1 MLGIA
6 AVVAA
11 ALAATAV
18 AQVPV
23 PARPDGYRYMPLP
36 NRSAPLQLHGYFDL
50 TCPDCKDTWGP
61 LKAAL
66 AEFKLGADRDPFAW
80 MEAMFANQDKF
91 WDEPTDNLTGTQ
103 VFELF
108 GQVAEDAPGLRIP
121 KDEFVAALKSRPV
134 NLATR
139 TTWKLGCANAV
150 SSTPTFFANGARFAA
165 DDTWTKAQWVQFFNQ
180 VLSQ

>member
-1 MLGIA
+1 MF
-6 AVVAA
+6 
-11 ALAATAV
+11 
-18 AQVPV
+18 AQ
-23 PARPDGYRYMPLP
+23 
-36 NRSAPLQLHGYFDL
+36 
-50 TCPDCKDTWGP
+50 DTWGP

-66 AEFKLGADRDPFAW
+66 AEFNSAQIGFTMHTFSLANHRYGFTAASGAHAAENAHKDPFAW